1 MALRDFS
8 LKSRETARPYLS
20 LVSRE
25 TVRDSATLICLLCI
39 CCISFKD
46 YDDFDIANEDD
57 TLEEFLGLPK
67 KDPPVDPN
75 APPKEGEPGK
85 PDQPA
90 VNGEEPMSV
99 DKA

>member
-1 MALRDFS
+1 MH
-8 LKSRETARPYLS
+8 LKYLWPN
-20 LVSRE
+20 
-25 TVRDSATLICLLCI
+25 ATYIQCI
-39 CCISFKD
+39 TFNLFKD

>member
-1 MALRDFS
+1 MEKYWIFS
-8 LKSRETARPYLS
+8 LR
-20 LVSRE
+20 
-25 TVRDSATLICLLCI
+25 IFCF
-39 CCISFKD
+39 SFKD

>member
-1 MALRDFS
+1 ME
-8 LKSRETARPYLS
+8 K
-20 LVSRE
+20 
-25 TVRDSATLICLLCI
+25 LLDLLTMYFYFL
-39 CCISFKD
+39 FKD